1 MPLPGAKSRIRSS
14 EEARIKRRHANRSMI
29 EADYYENLDALE
41 RERENRRIS
50 EENKRRVSSE
60 TKKRRNRVSTPR
72 RRIPAAILQKRSS
85 SSSNKKRR
93 ASPLTYKRVKSWD
106 YLGERPWYENEKPD
120 YNNNK
125 TRSRSK

>member
-14 EEARIKRRHANRSMI
+14 EETRIKRRHANRFMI

-41 RERENRRIS
+41 REREIRRMS
-50 EENKRRVSSE
+50 EENKRRVSAE

-72 RRIPAAILQKRSS
+72 RRIPAAILQKRTS

-106 YLGERPWYENEKPD
+106 YLGERPFNEYEKPD
-120 YNNNK
+120 YK